1 MRTIRLACLLALAVP
16 GRAFADEPGAPA
28 PAVPAPVAP
37 APAAPA
43 PAAPAPAAPAPAA
56 AADSAAQPGAAS
68 TCSDGAPCADA
79 TAGEVIV
86 VTGLRLPRAV
96 QDVPAAVTVIDRDQ
110 LRRSPQTLAD
120 DLVRTVTAVGTFRRS
135 SSEIAD
141 PTSQGLNLRGV
152 GPSGVSRALV
162 LRDGVPV
169 NDPFGGWVYWRAISP
184 LAIDRIEIV
193 PSGASA
199 LFGNFALGGVMQVI
213 SRPLDDRS
221 VDLVAAGGSLGTER
235 FAGRATEHLG
245 EVGVELSAETLHTNG
260 YAPIIAASRG
270 AVDGPAESTHV
281 AAGARVEH
289 VRGDSTARAAVRV
302 FTESLDA
309 GTQHTT
315 ADVRTI
321 TYEAGW
327 QLARDP
333 GNLAVQLFGGQQR
346 FDQERARVSADRAT
360 AATASN
366 QRTPS
371 NNQGAAIT
379 WTGRPI
385 AGHAI
390 VLGVDGQ
397 RVAGT
402 ATDSLV
408 PPTVMPTTLVKRA
421 AGGQQRFFGVFAQDA
436 AQLLPDLEV
445 AAAVRLDG
453 WQNRAASRTLTIGDG
468 TATTTPL
475 ANASDLQLDP
485 RLGAI
490 LHLSHEVA
498 VRASAY
504 RAFRAP
510 TLNELYRPF
519 QVGTVL
525 TAANEQLRPETLWG
539 GELGGQVVTSGVSLQ
554 ATAFWNQLS
563 DPIAN
568 VTLDQPMD
576 GATRQRENLGK
587 TRILGLDLDLTWRA
601 TSVWSFRLGHTFSD
615 AHVTEAPAQPDLVG
629 KRLAQDPRQRTSG
642 AVTYDDP
649 RFATIVA
656 QARYLGRQFEDDL
669 NTQPIGAVIL
679 VDARVE
685 RSVAR
690 GFSVFASGQNL
701 FDRHY
706 LVGRA
711 GIDTEGAPRTF
722 EAGLAYHAAAAVR

>member
-1 MRTIRLACLLALAVP
+1 VESP
-16 GRAFADEPGAPA
+16 PD
-28 PAVPAPVAP
+28 
-37 APAAPA
+37 
-43 PAAPAPAAPAPAA
+43 APAA
-56 AADSAAQPGAAS
+56 AATPGAEPCTGPS
-68 TCSDGAPCADA
+68 CTDAPAI
-79 TAGEVIV
+79 AGEVIV
-86 VTGLRLPRAV
+86 VTGLRLPRPIH
-96 QDVPAAVTVIDRDQ
+96 DVPAAVTVIDRDQ

-120 DLVRTVTAVGTFRRS
+120 DLVRMSPAVGTFRRS

-184 LAIDRIEIV
+184 LAIERIEIV

-221 VDLVAAGGSLGTER
+221 LDVVLAGGSLGTER
-235 FAGRATEHLG
+235 FAGRATERFG
-245 EVGVELSAETLHTNG
+245 EFGVELSAESLHTNG

-270 AVDGPAESTHV
+270 PVDGPAESTHV

-289 VRGDSTARAAVRV
+289 VRGDSTAHAAVRV

-315 ADVRTI
+315 ADVRTV

-333 GNLAVQLFGGQQR
+333 GNLAIQLFGGQQR
-346 FDQERARVSADRAT
+346 FDQERARVAADRAT
-360 AATASN
+360 ATTASN

-371 NNQGAAIT
+371 NNQGAAVT

-385 AGHAI
+385 AGHTVVAGI
-390 VLGVDGQ
+390 DGQ

-402 ATDSLV
+402 ATDALV
-408 PPTVMPTTLVKRA
+408 PAVVMPTTLVKRA

-436 AQLLPDLEV
+436 AQLLPSLEV
-445 AAAVRLDG
+445 AAAIRLDG
-453 WQNRAASRTLTIGDG
+453 WQNRAASRTLTLGDDS
-468 TATTTPL
+468 ATTTPF

-490 LHLSHEVA
+490 FHLSSEVA
-498 VRASAY
+498 VRASGY

-525 TAANEQLRPETLWG
+525 TAANEHLRPETLWG
-539 GELGGQVVTSGVSLQ
+539 GELGGQLVTSGISFQ

-576 GATRQRENLGK
+576 GASRQRQNLGK

-601 TSVWSFRLGHTFSD
+601 TDAWTFRLAHTFSD

-629 KRLAQDPRQRTSG
+629 KRLAQDPRQRTSA

-649 RFATIVA
+649 RFATVVA

-669 NTQPIGAVIL
+669 NTQPIGAVVL
-679 VDARVE
+679 VDARAE
-685 RSVAR
+685 RNIGG
-690 GFSVFASGQNL
+690 GFSLFASAQNL

-722 EAGLAYHAAAAVR
+722 EAGLAFHAAAPR